1 MRVSIKPATLLVVFL
16 LLVSC
21 GVEPPTPS
29 ATPVTSVTIQSGELV
44 PQPITKDFTYN
55 HCSFD
60 VPMDMT
66 ITYGQV
72 LSETFTKELDLQ
84 FGADVG
90 AGVPTVVE
98 ASIKVGVEEHF
109 SAEKK
114 NVSETEQVANF
125 TIPAHSFQ
133 VYTVTLIETLRE
145 GELSF
150 TYNGETHGAHYS
162 YRVNLDGT
170 GSISSSLPCPTDAQ
184 GSETQPVLPL
194 PTVNDSCGDGFDQS
208 IWAPVSTD
216 EYYFPININSCWQL
230 GNCGLTMSNGT
241 ISILENDGGIKAN
254 WYGVTRPILPNADI
268 RMTVHLEKFSG
279 AQLWIGF
286 LESPDKFTNG
296 KFMRIKMADESRPK
310 YISAFDIVELVAEYP
325 NYPMPIYDNVF
336 DPNDTGT
343 YSIHMKLDSNRL
355 SIWLNNSPA
364 KAFPVFELTQRYL
377 FIGYLSST
385 QIDIDARID
394 NILVR

>member
-1 MRVSIKPATLLVVFL
+1 MRLSIKSATLLFVFL

-21 GVEPPTPS
+21 GVETPVPS
-29 ATPVTSVTIQSGELV
+29 ATPVVSVTIQSGELV
-44 PQPITKDFTYN
+44 PQPITKDFTYD

-84 FGADVG
+84 FGEDIG

-98 ASIKVGVEEHF
+98 ASIKVGVEERF

-114 NVSETEQVANF
+114 NVNETEQVASF

-133 VYTVTLIETLRE
+133 VYTVTLIETLRA

-150 TYNGETHGAHYS
+150 TYDGETHGAHYS
-162 YRVNLDGT
+162 YRVNLEGT
-170 GSISSSLPCPTDAQ
+170 GSISSSLPCAQ
-184 GSETQPVLPL
+184 GSATQPIVPS
-194 PTVNDSCGDGFDQS
+194 PTANDYCGDGFDHS
-208 IWAPVSTD
+208 IWTPVSTD
-216 EYYFPININSCWQL
+216 EYFFPINTDSCWQL
-230 GNCGLTMSNGT
+230 GNYGLTMSNGT
-241 ISILENDGGIKAN
+241 ISVLENNGGIKAN

-286 LESPDKFTNG
+286 LESPDKFTDG
-296 KFMRIKMADESRPK
+296 KFMRIKLADKSKPK
-310 YISAFDIVELVAEYP
+310 YISAFDIVELMTEYP
-325 NYPMPIYDNVF
+325 DYPMPRYDNIF

-394 NILVR
+394 SILVR